1 MTADPPLPGLR
12 RTGFTD
18 FTDKESVSIPIPNRD
33 KETKTQRGKPQPKNL
48 NRRKPRK
55 QRVQRSHKGSKPY
68 LRFTDDS
75 SQSAHSQKAQDRK
88 TESGSESPII
98 SVMRQ

>member
-55 QRVQRSHKGSKPY
+55 QRYNGLTRGQNHIFVSLMILPNPPIRKRLKTGKRN
-68 LRFTDDS
+68 LGVR
-75 SQSAHSQKAQDRK
+75 AQLLA
-88 TESGSESPII
+88 
-98 SVMRQ
+98 